1 MTPKEGRARPSD
13 STAPQTGRSVAR
25 SEPKP
30 AVAHLIDAPVYV
42 FRAWVT
48 LPAMPAPDGT
58 PTGAAY
64 GYVNTLLRFLRE
76 REPTHVAACF
86 DHAITSFRNKLF
98 PAYKQSRGTELP
110 PDLAPQFA
118 FCIEASRALGVAAF
132 EMPDYEAD
140 DVIATL
146 AERAAKAG
154 LASEI
159 VSSDKD
165 LTQLVREDGSAR
177 FHDLARETT
186 LDADGVRAKFG
197 VAPAQIP
204 DYLALLGDKVDDLPG
219 VPGFG
224 AKTAA
229 AVLAAFGKLEAIP
242 EDSAA
247 WSGLP
252 LRGAEK
258 LAASW
263 RTHRAQALRIRELAS
278 VVRDVPGFSA
288 QPYDTAY
295 RGADRAAFAALCT
308 KLGWGRIQDRVPK
321 WAD

>member
-1 MTPKEGRARPSD
+1 VTRP
-13 STAPQTGRSVAR
+13 PLVY
-25 SEPKP
+25 
-30 AVAHLIDAPVYV
+30 LIDAPVYI

-48 LPAMPAPDGT
+48 LPAMPAPGGT

-64 GYVNTLLRFLRE
+64 GYANTLLRFLRE

-98 PAYKQSRGTELP
+98 PAYKQSRGTEVP

-118 FCIEASRALGVAAF
+118 ICMEVSRALGIAAH
-132 EMPDYEAD
+132 EQPDYEAD

-146 AERAAKAG
+146 AERALKAG
-154 LASEI
+154 LHAEV
-159 VSSDKD
+159 VSADKD
-165 LTQLVREDGSAR
+165 LTQLVREDGAVR

-229 AVLAAFGKLEAIP
+229 AALAAFGSLEAIP
-242 EDSAA
+242 EDAA
-247 WSGLP
+247 RWAGVP
-252 LRGAEK
+252 VRGAEK

-263 RTHRAQALRIRELAS
+263 RAHREQALRVRALAT
-278 VVRDVPGFSA
+278 VVRDVPGFDA
-288 QPYDTAY
+288 RAEDTAW
-295 RGADRAAFAALCT
+295 RGPDRDAFAALCSR
-308 KLGWGRIQDRVPK
+308 LGWGRILERLSAVPRS
-321 WAD
+321 DLPG

>member
-1 MTPKEGRARPSD
+1 MTAA
-13 STAPQTGRSVAR
+13 TAV
-25 SEPKP
+25 
-30 AVAHLIDAPVYV
+30 VYLIDAPVYV

-64 GYVNTLLRFLRE
+64 GYANTLLRFLRE

-98 PAYKQSRGTELP
+98 PAYKQSRGTEVP
-110 PDLAPQFA
+110 ADLEPQFA
-118 FCIEASRALGVAAF
+118 FCMEASRALGVATHEAV
-132 EMPDYEAD
+132 DYEAD

-154 LASEI
+154 LHAEI
-159 VSSDKD
+159 VSADKD

-224 AKTAA
+224 TKSAA
-229 AVLAAFGKLEAIP
+229 AALAAFGSLDAIP
-242 EDSAA
+242 EDAAA
-247 WSGLP
+247 WAGVP
-252 LRGAEK
+252 VRGAEK

-263 RTHRAQALRIRELAS
+263 RAHRAQALRIRELATL
-278 VVRDVPGFSA
+278 VRDVPGFA
-288 QPYDTAY
+288 ARVEDTIW

-308 KLGWGRIQDRVPK
+308 RLGWGRIADRVPK
-321 WAD
+321 WASD

>member
-1 MTPKEGRARPSD
+1 M
-13 STAPQTGRSVAR
+13 VA
-25 SEPKP
+25 S
-30 AVAHLIDAPVYV
+30 ASLVHLIDAPVYV

-98 PAYKQSRGTELP
+98 PAYKQSRGTEVP
-110 PDLAPQFA
+110 ADLEPQFA
-118 FCIEASRALGVAAF
+118 FCINASRALGVASYEAA
-132 EMPDYEAD
+132 DYEAD

-146 AERAAKAG
+146 AERAARAG
-154 LASEI
+154 LHTEI
-159 VSSDKD
+159 VSTDKD

-177 FHDLARETT
+177 FHDLAREIT

-197 VAPAQIP
+197 VRPAQIP

-224 AKTAA
+224 AKSAA
-229 AVLAAFGKLEAIP
+229 AALAAFGSLDALPLEAAGWAGVP
-242 EDSAA
+242 V
-247 WSGLP
+247 
-252 LRGAEK
+252 RGAER

-263 RTHRAQALRIRELAS
+263 RAHRDQAMRVRGLATL
-278 VVRDVPGFSA
+278 VRDSPGFDA
-288 QPYDTAY
+288 RAEDTAW
-295 RGADRAAFAALCT
+295 RGADRAAFTALCAR
-308 KLGWGRIQDRVPK
+308 LGWGRIAERVPR
-321 WAD
+321 WASG

>member
-1 MTPKEGRARPSD
+1 MPSL
-13 STAPQTGRSVAR
+13 V
-25 SEPKP
+25 
-30 AVAHLIDAPVYV
+30 HLIDAPVYV

-48 LPAMPAPDGT
+48 LPTMPAPDGT

-64 GYVNTLLRFLRE
+64 GYANTLLRFLRE

-86 DHAITSFRNKLF
+86 DHAVASFRNKLF
-98 PAYKQSRGTELP
+98 PAYKQSRGTEVP

-118 FCIEASRALGVAAF
+118 FCMEASRALGIATHEV
-132 EMPDYEAD
+132 PDYEAD

-154 LASEI
+154 LAAEI
-159 VSSDKD
+159 VSTDKD

-177 FHDLARETT
+177 FHDLAREIT
-186 LDADGVRAKFG
+186 LDAHGVRAKFG

-224 AKTAA
+224 AKSAA
-229 AVLAAFGKLEAIP
+229 AALMAFGSLDALPEEAAGWAGVP
-242 EDSAA
+242 V
-247 WSGLP
+247 
-252 LRGAEK
+252 RGAEK

-263 RTHRAQALRIRELAS
+263 RAHRAQALRVRELATL
-278 VVRDVPGFSA
+278 VRDVPGFTA
-288 QPYDTAY
+288 RIEDTTWH
-295 RGADRAAFAALCT
+295 GADRTAFTALCAR
-308 KLGWGRIQDRVPK
+308 LGWGRIAERVPK
-321 WAD
+321 WANE

>member
-1 MTPKEGRARPSD
+1 M
-13 STAPQTGRSVAR
+13 STL
-25 SEPKP
+25 
-30 AVAHLIDAPVYV
+30 HLMDAPVYV

-48 LPAMPAPDGT
+48 LPAMPGPDGT

-64 GYVNTLLRFLRE
+64 GYTNTLLRFLRE

-86 DHAITSFRNKLF
+86 DQALTSFRNKLF
-98 PAYKQSRGTELP
+98 PAYKQSRGTEVP

-118 FCIEASRALGVAAF
+118 YCMEASRALGIATYEHF
-132 EMPDYEAD
+132 DYEAD

-146 AERAAKAG
+146 AERAAKSG

-159 VSSDKD
+159 VSADKD
-165 LTQLVREDGSAR
+165 LTQLVREDGSVL
-177 FHDLARETT
+177 FHDLARSIT

-204 DYLALLGDKVDDLPG
+204 DYLALLGDNVDDLPG

-229 AVLAAFGKLEAIP
+229 AVLAAFGRLEAIP
-242 EDSAA
+242 EDPSAWLRA
-247 WSGLP
+247 S

-263 RTHRAQALRIRELAS
+263 RAHRAQALRVRALAT
-278 VVRDVPGFSA
+278 VVRDVPGFDA
-288 QPYDTAY
+288 QPSETAY
-295 RGADRAAFAALCT
+295 RGASRPAFEALCGR
-308 KLGWGRIQDRVPK
+308 LGWGRILERVPK
-321 WAD
+321 WSE

>member
-1 MTPKEGRARPSD
+1 MRT
-13 STAPQTGRSVAR
+13 V
-25 SEPKP
+25 
-30 AVAHLIDAPVYV
+30 HLIDAPVYV

-48 LPAMPAPDGT
+48 LPAMPAPSGL

-86 DHAITSFRNKLF
+86 DHAITSFRNELF
-98 PAYKQSRGTELP
+98 PGYKQSRGTEVP

-118 FCIEASRALGVAAF
+118 FCIEASRALGVATYEAP
-132 EMPDYEAD
+132 EYEAD
-140 DVIATL
+140 DLIATL
-146 AERAAKAG
+146 TERAVEEGSHA
-154 LASEI
+154 EI
-159 VSSDKD
+159 VSADKD

-177 FHDLARETT
+177 FHDLARSRT

-224 AKTAA
+224 ARTAA
-229 AVLAAFGKLEAIP
+229 AALSAFGTLEAIP
-242 EDSAA
+242 AEA
-247 WSGLP
+247 SGWAGVP
-252 LRGAEK
+252 VRGAER

-263 RTHRAQALRIRELAS
+263 RAHRARALRVRALATL
-278 VVRDVPGFSA
+278 VRDVPGFA
-288 QPYDTAY
+288 ARVEDTAW
-295 RGADRAAFAALCT
+295 RGAHREEFGALCAR
-308 KLGWGRIQDRVPK
+308 LGWGRIAERVPR
-321 WAD
+321 WAET

>member
-1 MTPKEGRARPSD
+1 VSL
-13 STAPQTGRSVAR
+13 V
-25 SEPKP
+25 
-30 AVAHLIDAPVYV
+30 HLIDAPVYV

-76 REPTHVAACF
+76 RRPSHLAACF
-86 DHAITSFRNKLF
+86 DHDITSFRNQLF
-98 PAYKQSRGTELP
+98 PAYKQSRGSEVP
-110 PDLAPQFA
+110 PDLEPQFA
-118 FCIEASRALGVAAF
+118 FCIEASRALGVATY
-132 EMPDYEAD
+132 ELRHYEAD
-140 DVIATL
+140 DLIATL

-165 LTQLVREDGSAR
+165 LTQLVREDGSAL
-177 FHDLARETT
+177 FHDLAREVT

-224 AKTAA
+224 AKSAA
-229 AVLAAFGKLEAIP
+229 AALAAFGSLDALP
-242 EDSAA
+242 EDAA
-247 WSGLP
+247 GWAGVP
-252 LRGAEK
+252 VRGAEK

-263 RTHRAQALRIRELAS
+263 RAHRVQAFKVRELATL
-278 VVRDVPGFSA
+278 VRDVPGF
-288 QPYDTAY
+288 TALPEHTAWS
-295 RGADRAAFAALCT
+295 GPDRPAFAALCAR
-308 KLGWGRIQDRVPK
+308 LGWGRIAERVP
-321 WAD
+321 DPS

>member
-1 MTPKEGRARPSD
+1 
-13 STAPQTGRSVAR
+13 
-25 SEPKP
+25 
-30 AVAHLIDAPVYV
+30 
-42 FRAWVT
+42 
-48 LPAMPAPDGT
+48 MPAPDGT

-86 DHAITSFRNKLF
+86 DHAISSFRNKLF
-98 PAYKQSRGTELP
+98 PGYKSSRGTEVP
-110 PDLAPQFA
+110 PDLEPQFA
-118 FCIEASRALGVAAF
+118 FCLEASRALGVAAY
-132 EMPDYEAD
+132 EAPDYEAD

-146 AERAAKAG
+146 AESAAKAS
-154 LASEI
+154 LHAEI
-159 VSSDKD
+159 VSADKD

-224 AKTAA
+224 AKSAA
-229 AVLAAFGKLEAIP
+229 AALAAFGSLDAIP
-242 EDSAA
+242 LDAAGWAGVPVRSAE
-247 WSGLP
+247 
-252 LRGAEK
+252 R

-263 RTHRAQALRIRELAS
+263 RAHRAQALRVRELATL
-278 VVRDVPGFSA
+278 VRDVPGFA
-288 QPYDTAY
+288 ARIEETAWH
-295 RGADRAAFAALCT
+295 GADRAAFSALCSR
-308 KLGWGRIQDRVPK
+308 LGWGRIVERVPR
-321 WAD
+321 WANE

>member
-1 MTPKEGRARPSD
+1 MT
-13 STAPQTGRSVAR
+13 VAA
-25 SEPKP
+25 SPGL
-30 AVAHLIDAPVYV
+30 VHLIDAPVYV

-86 DHAITSFRNKLF
+86 DHAITSFRNRLF
-98 PAYKQSRGTELP
+98 PAYKQSRGTEVP
-110 PDLAPQFA
+110 ADLEPQFA
-118 FCIEASRALGVAAF
+118 LCMEASRALGVATHEAA
-132 EMPDYEAD
+132 DYEAD

-146 AERAAKAG
+146 AERAARAG
-154 LASEI
+154 LHTEI
-159 VSSDKD
+159 VSADKD

-224 AKTAA
+224 AKSAA
-229 AVLAAFGKLEAIP
+229 AALVAFGSLDALP
-242 EDSAA
+242 EDAA
-247 WSGLP
+247 GWAGVP
-252 LRGAEK
+252 VRGAER

-263 RTHRAQALRIRELAS
+263 RAHRAQALQVRELATL
-278 VVRDVPGFSA
+278 VRDVPGFTA
-288 QPYDTAY
+288 RAEDTAW
-295 RGADRAAFAALCT
+295 RGAERAAFTALCAR
-308 KLGWGRIQDRVPK
+308 LGWGRILERVPR
-321 WAD
+321 WANE

>member
-1 MTPKEGRARPSD
+1 V
-13 STAPQTGRSVAR
+13 SV
-25 SEPKP
+25 
-30 AVAHLIDAPVYV
+30 VHLIDAPVYV

-86 DHAITSFRNKLF
+86 DHAITSFRNQLF
-98 PAYKQSRGTELP
+98 ATYKQSRGTEVP

-118 FCIEASRALGVAAF
+118 FCIAASRALGVAAY
-132 EMPDYEAD
+132 EVPDYEAD

-146 AERAAKAG
+146 AERASQAG
-154 LASEI
+154 LSAEI
-159 VSSDKD
+159 VSADKD
-165 LTQLVREDGSAR
+165 LAQLVREDGRAL

-186 LDADGVRAKFG
+186 LDAAGVRAKFG

-224 AKTAA
+224 AKSAA
-229 AVLAAFGKLEAIP
+229 AALVAFGTLEAIP
-242 EDSAA
+242 DEVAGWA
-247 WSGLP
+247 GVP
-252 LRGAEK
+252 VRGADK

-263 RTHRAQALRIRELAS
+263 RAHREQALRIRALAT
-278 VVRDVPGFSA
+278 VVRDIPGFAA
-288 QPYDTAY
+288 QPEESRW
-295 RGADRAAFAALCT
+295 RGADRAQFTGLCER
-308 KLGWGRIQDRVPK
+308 LGWGRILERVPR
-321 WAD
+321 WAS

>member
-1 MTPKEGRARPSD
+1 VTTTEPTTRAEPSE
-13 STAPQTGRSVAR
+13 AHRQA
-25 SEPKP
+25 KP
-30 AVAHLIDAPVYV
+30 SLVHLIDAPVYV
-42 FRAWVT
+42 FRAWMT

-64 GYVNTLLRFLRE
+64 GYANTLLRFLRE

-98 PAYKQSRGTELP
+98 PAYKSSRGDEVP
-110 PDLAPQFA
+110 ADLAPQFA
-118 FCIEASRALGVAAF
+118 FCMEVSRALGIATHEA
-132 EMPDYEAD
+132 PDYEAD

-146 AERAAKAG
+146 AERAASAG
-154 LASEI
+154 LHAEI

-186 LDADGVRAKFG
+186 LDAAGVRAKFG

-224 AKTAA
+224 AKSAA
-229 AVLAAFGKLEAIP
+229 AALAAFGSLDALP
-242 EDSAA
+242 EDAA
-247 WSGLP
+247 GWLGVP
-252 LRGAEK
+252 VRGAER

-263 RTHRAQALRIRELAS
+263 RVHRARALQVRELATL
-278 VVRDVPGFSA
+278 VRDVPGFGA
-288 QPYDTAY
+288 RVEDTAW
-295 RGADRAAFAALCT
+295 RGADRAAFSALCAR
-308 KLGWGRIQDRVPK
+308 LGWGRIAERVPR
-321 WAD
+321 WASE

>member
-1 MTPKEGRARPSD
+1 MRIE
-13 STAPQTGRSVAR
+13 APLV
-25 SEPKP
+25 
-30 AVAHLIDAPVYV
+30 HLIDAPVYV

-48 LPAMPAPDGT
+48 LPAMPGPDGT

-64 GYVNTLLRFLRE
+64 GYTNTLLRFLRE

-86 DHAITSFRNKLF
+86 DQALTSFRNKLF
-98 PAYKQSRGTELP
+98 PAYKQSRGTEIP

-118 FCIEASRALGVAAF
+118 YCMEASRALGVATYEHF
-132 EMPDYEAD
+132 DYEAD

-146 AERAAKAG
+146 AERAAKMG

-165 LTQLVREDGSAR
+165 LTQLVREDGSVR
-177 FHDLARETT
+177 FHDLAREIT

-204 DYLALLGDKVDDLPG
+204 DYLALLGDNVDDLPG

-229 AVLAAFGKLEAIP
+229 AVLAAFGRLEAIP
-242 EDSAA
+242 EDPSAWLRA
-247 WSGLP
+247 S

-263 RTHRAQALRIRELAS
+263 RAHRAQALRVRELAT
-278 VVRDVPGFSA
+278 VVREVPGFGA
-288 QPYDTAY
+288 QPSDTAY
-295 RGADRAAFAALCT
+295 RGASRPAFEALCQR
-308 KLGWGRIQDRVPK
+308 LGWGRILERVPK
-321 WAD
+321 WSE

>member
-1 MTPKEGRARPSD
+1 VSL
-13 STAPQTGRSVAR
+13 V
-25 SEPKP
+25 
-30 AVAHLIDAPVYV
+30 HLIDAPVYV

-86 DHAITSFRNKLF
+86 DHALTSFRNALF
-98 PAYKQSRGTELP
+98 PAYKQSRGTEVP

-118 FCIEASRALGVAAF
+118 LCMEASRALGVATYAV
-132 EMPDYEAD
+132 PDYEAD
-140 DVIATL
+140 DLIATL

-159 VSSDKD
+159 VSADKD
-165 LTQLVREDGSAR
+165 LTQLVREDGRAR

-224 AKTAA
+224 AKSAA
-229 AVLAAFGKLEAIP
+229 AALVTFGRLEAIP
-242 EDSAA
+242 EDAAA
-247 WSGLP
+247 WSSASV
-252 LRGAEK
+252 RGAEK

-263 RTHRAQALRIRELAS
+263 RANRERALRVRALATL
-278 VVRDVPGFSA
+278 VRDVPGFGA
-288 QPYDTAY
+288 QPEHTAWH
-295 RGADRAAFAALCT
+295 GADRAAFAAFCA

-321 WAD
+321 WASG

>member
-1 MTPKEGRARPSD
+1 M
-13 STAPQTGRSVAR
+13 
-25 SEPKP
+25 SEP
-30 AVAHLIDAPVYV
+30 ARVHLIDAPVYV

-64 GYVNTLLRFLRE
+64 GYANTLLRFLRE
-76 REPTHVAACF
+76 REPTHIAACF

-98 PAYKQSRGTELP
+98 PAYKQSRGTEVP
-110 PDLAPQFA
+110 PDLEPQFA
-118 FCIEASRALGVAAF
+118 ICMEVSRALGIATH

-146 AERAAKAG
+146 AERALKAG
-154 LASEI
+154 LRAEV
-159 VSSDKD
+159 VSADKD
-165 LTQLVREDGSAR
+165 LTQLVREDGAVR

-229 AVLAAFGKLEAIP
+229 AALGAFGSLEAIP
-242 EDSAA
+242 EDAA
-247 WSGLP
+247 RWVGVP
-252 LRGAEK
+252 VRGAEK

-263 RTHRAQALRIRELAS
+263 RAHREQALRIRALAT
-278 VVRDVPGFSA
+278 VVRDVPGFDA
-288 QPYDTAY
+288 RAEDTAW
-295 RGADRAAFAALCT
+295 RGPDRDAFAALCSR
-308 KLGWGRIQDRVPK
+308 LGWGRIAERLPNVARD
-321 WAD
+321 

>member
-1 MTPKEGRARPSD
+1 M
-13 STAPQTGRSVAR
+13 SV
-25 SEPKP
+25 
-30 AVAHLIDAPVYV
+30 VHLIDAPVYV

-64 GYVNTLLRFLRE
+64 GYANTLLRFLRE

-86 DHAITSFRNKLF
+86 DHAITSFRNELF
-98 PAYKQSRGTELP
+98 PAYKQSRGTEVP

-118 FCIEASRALGVAAF
+118 FCAAASRALGIATY
-132 EMPDYEAD
+132 EMPNYEAD

-154 LASEI
+154 LAAEI
-159 VSSDKD
+159 VSADKD

-224 AKTAA
+224 AKSAA
-229 AVLAAFGKLEAIP
+229 AALAAFGTLEAIP
-242 EDSAA
+242 DEA
-247 WSGLP
+247 SGWAGVP
-252 LRGAEK
+252 VRGAEK

-263 RTHRAQALRIRELAS
+263 RAHREQALRIRALAT
-278 VVRDVPGFSA
+278 VVRDVPGFTA
-288 QPYDTAY
+288 HPDDTLW
-295 RGADRAAFAALCT
+295 RGADRAQFTALCDR
-308 KLGWGRIQDRVPK
+308 LGWGRILERVPR
-321 WAD
+321 WAS

>member
-1 MTPKEGRARPSD
+1 MPPNL
-13 STAPQTGRSVAR
+13 V
-25 SEPKP
+25 
-30 AVAHLIDAPVYV
+30 HLIDAPVYV

-64 GYVNTLLRFLRE
+64 GYANTLLRFLRE

-86 DHAITSFRNKLF
+86 DHAITSFRNTLF
-98 PAYKQSRGTELP
+98 PAYKSSRGDEVP
-110 PDLAPQFA
+110 ADLAPQFA
-118 FCIEASRALGVAAF
+118 FCMDASRALGIATYEAAN
-132 EMPDYEAD
+132 YEAD

-154 LASEI
+154 LHAEI

-177 FHDLARETT
+177 FHDLAKNVT
-186 LDADGVRAKFG
+186 LDAGGVRAKFG

-224 AKTAA
+224 AKGAA
-229 AVLAAFGKLEAIP
+229 AALAAFGSLEAIP
-242 EDSAA
+242 TEVAGWA
-247 WSGLP
+247 GVP
-252 LRGAEK
+252 VRGAEK
-258 LAASW
+258 LAANW
-263 RTHRAQALRIRELAS
+263 RAHRAQALRVRELATL
-278 VVRDVPGFSA
+278 VRDVPGFSA
-288 QPYDTAY
+288 RIEDTVW
-295 RGADRAAFAALCT
+295 RGADRVAFTALCAR
-308 KLGWGRIQDRVPK
+308 LGWGRIAERVPLPR
-321 WAD
+321 